1 MKGKELVKAEGT
13 VRIIPQALGKEFL
26 QMSYLVVVKYKHIL
40 LRKRFWKI
48 CGQQWSVLGI

>member
-40 LRKRFWKI
+40 LRKHFWKI
-48 CGQQWSVLGI
+48 CGQQWSDLGI